1 MQTGNKRA
9 VSVMISV
16 ILMVAMLVAIAAVAN
31 LWIGRMQ
38 QNIQA
43 QGSIQV
49 ASITKSMAVNV
60 RIISLN
66 STKDGLIIQNLGA
79 NNLTTMTVWVNG
91 LLTEINLA
99 LTDQIPPGSF
109 GLIPLNTSA
118 AGQSTV
124 EVKVLAVDSESTAST
139 AMNTFFF
146 NEAYQV
152 EMENATCS
160 PCNQAPV
167 GCNVTIVDIYAP
179 YNGTVFCTV
188 NQSANPLD
196 CYTYASIPVT
206 DNVST
211 SSCAAECGP
220 SPSCTPF

>member
-1 MQTGNKRA
+1 MNAGNKRA

-38 QNIQA
+38 QNIQTQA
-43 QGSIQV
+43 STQV
-49 ASITKSMAVNV
+49 ASITRSMGVNV
-60 RIISLN
+60 RILSLN
-66 STKDGLIIQNLGA
+66 STKDGLIIENLGT
-79 NNLTTMTVWVNG
+79 NNLTTVTVWVNG
-91 LLTEINLA
+91 VLTEINLPLA
-99 LTDQIPPGSF
+99 DQIPSRSLGV
-109 GLIPLNTSA
+109 IPLNTSA
-118 AGQSTV
+118 VGQSVV
-124 EVKVLAVDSESTAST
+124 EIKVLALDTESTAST

-146 NEAYQV
+146 NEAYEV
-152 EMENATCS
+152 EMENVTCS

-188 NQSANPLD
+188 NQSADPLD
-196 CYTYASIPVT
+196 CYTYASIPV
-206 DNVST
+206 SGGIPT
-211 SSCAAECGP
+211 SSCSAECGP